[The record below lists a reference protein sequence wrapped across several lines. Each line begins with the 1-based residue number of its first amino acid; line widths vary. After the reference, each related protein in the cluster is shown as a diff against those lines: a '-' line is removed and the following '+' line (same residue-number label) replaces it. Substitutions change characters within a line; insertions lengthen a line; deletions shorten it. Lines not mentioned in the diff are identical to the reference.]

1 MLEVFFDPPSPYLIN
16 LSLCLFCKCLSRGFL
31 SLKEDSIGWL
41 LGVSTIVAYKLYYD
55 EPIEGL
61 LEWFC
66 EGMSMSLS
74 DLIKL

>member
-1 MLEVFFDPPSPYLIN
+1 MN
-16 LSLCLFCKCLSRGFL
+16 
-31 SLKEDSIGWL
+31 LKEDSVGWL
-41 LGVSTIVAYKLYYD
+41 LGISTIVAYKLYYD

-66 EGMSMSLS
+66 EGMSMSLP